1 MNSLKRKSVFKPKK
15 DKHALFVGASKL
27 VFYFRR
33 IQTRSKR
40 VQNKDRGHL
49 FSLYVIVLRTLH
61 TLYNLTT
68 PLKLKADL
76 FLVVFRS
83 LREEAEYRNGFINLS
98 KKMFRQ
104 PFFNYLHIDSYQERQ
119 LL

>member
-1 MNSLKRKSVFKPKK
+1 M
-15 DKHALFVGASKL
+15 GASKL

-61 TLYNLTT
+61 ALHNLTT

-104 PFFNYLHIDSYQERQ
+104 PFLVIYISRVIKRGSCYNIHGTDACFK
-119 LL
+119 LLLDVCT

>member
-1 MNSLKRKSVFKPKK
+1 MHYLL
-15 DKHALFVGASKL
+15 ALLNCF
-27 VFYFRR
+27 FYFRR

-61 TLYNLTT
+61 ALYNLTT
-68 PLKLKADL
+68 PLKLKAGL

-98 KKMFRQ
+98 KKMFRR
-104 PFFNYLHIDSYQERQ
+104 PFFNYLHVLNYC
-119 LL
+119 LTCALN

>member
-1 MNSLKRKSVFKPKK
+1 MGP
-15 DKHALFVGASKL
+15 SKL

-49 FSLYVIVLRTLH
+49 FSLYVIIVLRTLH
-61 TLYNLTT
+61 ALYNLTI

-83 LREEAEYRNGFINLS
+83 LREEAEYGNGFINLS

-104 PFFNYLHIDSYQERQ
+104 PFFNYLHIESYQERQ